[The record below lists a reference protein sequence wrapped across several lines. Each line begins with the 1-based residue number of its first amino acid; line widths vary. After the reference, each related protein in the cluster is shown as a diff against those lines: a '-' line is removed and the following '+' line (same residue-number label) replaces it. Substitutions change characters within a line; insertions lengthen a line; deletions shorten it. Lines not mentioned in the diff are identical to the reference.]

1 QLIAIVLGEP
11 SNNARTARAAALL
24 ENGFRTHAW
33 KTAFP
38 IARIDNYPSDVVG
51 SGFEPDAL
59 MLERFRAC
67 KAPPPPPPTPA
78 ETASATKPKTEAGA
92 AVRKV
97 SAKAAA
103 PKKAQN
109 NKKKPRAHK

>member
-1 QLIAIVLGEP
+1 MLGEP
-11 SNNARTARAAALL
+11 SNNARTARASALL

-78 ETASATKPKTEAGA
+78 ETANAAKPGAKTEAGA

-97 SAKAAA
+97 STKPAA

-109 NKKKPRAHK
+109 SKKKHRPHQ